1 MGSLGLF
8 SSSPR
13 RFPPFA
19 SGSIRTVVFRE
30 EQPASIMR
38 SSAHL
43 NSNSF

>member
-1 MGSLGLF
+1 MGSLGLY
-8 SSSPR
+8 SRSQR

-19 SGSIRTVVFRE
+19 SGSIRTVVCRE

-43 NSNSF
+43 NSSSF

>member
-8 SSSPR
+8 SRSR

-19 SGSIRTVVFRE
+19 SGSIRTGVFRE

-43 NSNSF
+43 NSSSF